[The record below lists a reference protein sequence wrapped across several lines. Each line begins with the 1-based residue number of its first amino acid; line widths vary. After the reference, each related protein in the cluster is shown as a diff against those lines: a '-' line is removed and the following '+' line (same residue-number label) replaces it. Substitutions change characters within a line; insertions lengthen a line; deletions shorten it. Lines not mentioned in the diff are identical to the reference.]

1 MFQNIILIISFLC
14 FSNFAYCQTESPYH
28 LSKKKE
34 FIFLST
40 GAITSGLSFYLKD
53 NIEPLTIDKI
63 NLLDR
68 NSINSFDRKATQ
80 YSSRNAKLGSDVFF
94 YSAAALP
101 AFFLINKRTRN
112 EIPKIGFLYIEA
124 NLINVGIT
132 LTTKNISLRTRPF
145 VYNSDFDLEEK
156 LEKNAR
162 QSFFSGHTSL
172 VATNCFF
179 TAKVFSDYHPNSK
192 WKPFVWSAAIVAPA
206 ITGYLRVRAGRH
218 FPTDVMT
225 GYAAG
230 ALVGFFTP
238 HLHKKMNRNVELS
251 VLPMGGYFSFRF

>member
-1 MFQNIILIISFLC
+1 MRKIFPTLLFL
-14 FSNFAYCQTESPYH
+14 FYTSLLFCQTESPYQ
-28 LSKKKE
+28 LSTKKE
-34 FIFLST
+34 IIFLST
-40 GAITSGLSFYLKD
+40 GATTSGVSYFLENK
-53 NIEPLTIDKI
+53 IEPLTIGNI
-63 NLLDR
+63 NLLDK

-80 YSSRNAKLGSDVFF
+80 FNSQKAKLGSDVFF

-101 AFFLINKRTRN
+101 GLFLINKRTRN
-112 EIPKIGFLYIEA
+112 EIKKIGFLYVEA
-124 NLINVGIT
+124 NLINAGIT
-132 LTTKNISLRTRPF
+132 LTTKNITLRTRPF
-145 VYNSDFDLEEK
+145 VYNSDFDIEEK
-156 LEKNAR
+156 LEKDAR

-218 FPTDVMT
+218 FPTDVIT

-238 HLHKKMNRNVELS
+238 HLHKKINRNVELS